1 MSAIVEH
8 AGVVKAVEA
17 DRVEVEITVVS
28 ACGSCKSRSVCSMS
42 EQAEKMVTVYT
53 EMPEQYEVGQEVTV
67 QMEQVMGI
75 KAVIYAYV
83 VPFFII
89 LAVLLVLMECGLGEV
104 VSGLSSLGACA
115 LYYIGLW
122 LFRHK
127 LEKVMVFKIKQT
139 L

>member
-42 EQAEKMVTVYT
+42 EQAEKLVTVYT

-89 LAVLLVLMECGLGEV
+89 LAVLLCDVYFN
-104 VSGLSSLGACA
+104 VSSTGQWSDPKISVWIFAPSSLSRR
-115 LYYIGLW
+115 
-122 LFRHK
+122 FSETTK
-127 LEKVMVFKIKQT
+127 
-139 L
+139 